1 MMLMNKKEKVY
12 ICPGLRKLISNSI
25 MKFLFFQKYLTWPTN
40 RPTDWRSKLKIDCL
54 FPDHKIIFKMKEKVA
69 RIVEKKSLNYND
81 SLVLCIIFQSHVISD
96 NLTSVSYIICKASKL
111 MKQFYFTGKIPNS
124 RLIKFRDMSFHD
136 LVDL

>member
-1 MMLMNKKEKVY
+1 
-12 ICPGLRKLISNSI
+12 
-25 MKFLFFQKYLTWPTN
+25 
-40 RPTDWRSKLKIDCL
+40 
-54 FPDHKIIFKMKEKVA
+54 MKETVA